1 MQQRERFWI
10 SYDDSGIREQDFH
23 QPIGKTQQMSE
34 ITVQDASDFLGVT
47 QRTVINYIRAKE
59 IEAVKVGKSWFIK
72 KPSLDAFSQRYGIR
86 VAPQQE
92 QKETQAPADP
102 PAKKPAEKTEG
113 AASASHSVTNLRL
126 FSIAADVLKT
136 LTPEALPGESS
147 FREKVDQLRLQAL
160 ENLGAGYYSFDPM
173 SKASL
178 YRRSRERVGGI
189 LALLYFASND
199 KQGEQ
204 PLIAKIE
211 SELMPAYSALIRRM
225 EKKRERF

>member
-1 MQQRERFWI
+1 
-10 SYDDSGIREQDFH
+10 
-23 QPIGKTQQMSE
+23 MSE
-34 ITVQDASDFLGVT
+34 VTVQAASDFLGVT

-72 KPSLDAFSQRYGIR
+72 RPSLDAFSQRYGIR
-86 VAPQQE
+86 AAAPQQE
-92 QKETQAPADP
+92 PKETEVPADP
-102 PAKKPAEKTEG
+102 PRKEPVEKPEG
-113 AASASHSVTNLRL
+113 ASANHSVTNLRL
-126 FSIAADVLKT
+126 FSIAADVLKA

-199 KQGEQ
+199 QQGEQ

-225 EKKRERF
+225 EKKRERS